1 MAHDITPT
9 WQTAAHEDLHMKDTL
24 SNGSSVSYA
33 NVMANIDI
41 APLCTSPHDPIET
54 GTADLILELSQGGI
68 EGLEHQ
74 IDCVPHNNK
83 FVVEVNVDCGTGR
96 L

>member
-1 MAHDITPT
+1 
-9 WQTAAHEDLHMKDTL
+9 MKDTL

-33 NVMANIDI
+33 NVMANIDV
-41 APLCTSPHDPIET
+41 APLCTSPHDRIET